1 MALSQE
7 SISAYH
13 RDGVLF
19 PVRVM
24 SSEDAAE
31 LLAGLEAYERETGG
45 PVNGKYR
52 YKCHLVFP
60 CINN

>member
-1 MALSQE
+1 
-7 SISAYH
+7 
-13 RDGVLF
+13 
-19 PVRVM
+19 M